1 MSGPVE
7 GQQSEGGAHRQR
19 QRKKGGETQWE
30 MKREKKDTKL
40 TYKGNERQRVRDTEI
55 QRGTGEMTERL
66 RLRGGGGRLPQRIWV
81 PFPISNGSL

>member
-1 MSGPVE
+1 
-7 GQQSEGGAHRQR
+7 
-19 QRKKGGETQWE
+19 

-66 RLRGGGGRLPQRIWV
+66 RLRGGGEAPPEDL
-81 PFPISNGSL
+81 GSIPNI